1 MRKLIK
7 LIILFT
13 CMNIYGQK
21 INSINEI
28 FNHLNKNSFKIDL
41 KSKNE
46 DIGINDSIKLLKLYQ
61 IDSLSVYYK
70 IDLNTLNN
78 LASDEAISGG
88 SEIVIYSNY
97 YKNGILFMINSSSS
111 ISKSKKNSID
121 INFEIDEQYIIPY
134 KILLKSNFEVD
145 KIMTISWMCKNL
157 PIGLLSSTEYTVQ
170 DYNTGLINSFS
181 KEENY
186 LNQEIDE
193 IIDIVNKTK
202 PVKLIYDL
210 PYWLK
215 KK

>member
-1 MRKLIK
+1 M
-7 LIILFT
+7 
-13 CMNIYGQK
+13 
-21 INSINEI
+21 
-28 FNHLNKNSFKIDL
+28 NSFKIDL

-46 DIGINDSIKLLKLYQ
+46 VIGINDSIKLLKIYQ
-61 IDSLSVYYK
+61 IDSLSIYYK

-78 LASDEAISGG
+78 LASDEAISEG
-88 SEIVIYSNY
+88 SEIVIFSDY
-97 YKNGILFMINSSSS
+97 YEKGILFMVNSSSS
-111 ISKSKKNSID
+111 ISKSKKNSIN
-121 INFEIDEQYIIPY
+121 INFDIDEQYILPF
-134 KILLKSNFEVD
+134 KLLLKSNFEVD

-157 PIGLLSSTEYTVQ
+157 PKGLLSSTEYTVQ